1 MCAALVLAL
10 PATVQAQEQVRCSPF
25 SWTTLGTAG
34 GPVPTV
40 ERGEPANLL
49 RAGGLR
55 ILVDVGDG
63 TVNQMARVG
72 SDLGQIQAVVI
83 SHHHLDHY
91 GGLLAVLG
99 LRWMNNFPGVL
110 TIYGPPG
117 TTELV
122 DGLLASLGPQAR
134 VGFGIAPTVPPADT
148 VRVIEIGDGGQIDI
162 GALHIS
168 ARANSHFSG
177 ARGYQPGEA
186 VPLSFRFEFEG
197 RSITYTGD
205 TGPSDAV
212 TQLADGS
219 DMLVSEVMDFDR
231 LIAMMRVA
239 RPDMSPALF
248 ALMTEHIATHHISGE
263 QVGAIA
269 GLARVGQVVLTHFAI
284 PASLAQSEDDIRAG
298 VRAGY
303 SGPVHFGRDL
313 ASFDVGC
320 LQADRFDD

>member
-1 MCAALVLAL
+1 
-10 PATVQAQEQVRCSPF
+10 
-25 SWTTLGTAG
+25 
-34 GPVPTV
+34 
-40 ERGEPANLL
+40 
-49 RAGGLR
+49 
-55 ILVDVGDG
+55 
-63 TVNQMARVG
+63 MARVG
-72 SDLGQIQAVVI
+72 SDLGQIQAVLI

-134 VGFGIAPTVPPADT
+134 VGFGIAPTIPPADT
-148 VRVIEIGDGGQIDI
+148 VRVIEIADGSQFDI

-177 ARGYQPGEA
+177 ERGYQVGEA
-186 VPLSFRFEFEG
+186 VPLSYRFEFEG

-219 DMLVSEVMDFDR
+219 DMLVSEVMDFDCTFCADDR
-231 LIAMMRVA
+231 TYRYPSHIRRTSWRNR
-239 RPDMSPALF
+239 RPGPCR
-248 ALMTEHIATHHISGE
+248 SG
-263 QVGAIA
+263 GLDPFRHS
-269 GLARVGQVVLTHFAI
+269 GLAGAKRGRYQGRSKGGIFWIGAFR
-284 PASLAQSEDDIRAG
+284 PR
-298 VRAGY
+298 
-303 SGPVHFGRDL
+303 SGFL
-313 ASFDVGC
+313 
-320 LQADRFDD
+320 